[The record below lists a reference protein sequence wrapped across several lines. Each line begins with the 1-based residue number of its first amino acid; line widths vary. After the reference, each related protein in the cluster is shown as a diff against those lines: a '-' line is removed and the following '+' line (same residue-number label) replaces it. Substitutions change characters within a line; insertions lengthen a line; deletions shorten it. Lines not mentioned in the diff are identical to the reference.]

1 MLELIKTEMGNA
13 KRRVYSYRRRREGD
27 WSSGRLVIVKSHS
40 HKSLFKWLPPIQSSL
55 KNTLSLQG
63 LSRAGERGVRGG
75 NDPQS

>member
-27 WSSGRLVIVKSHS
+27 WSSGDCKEPFSQITLQMASTNPIIIEKHSEPSRLE
-40 HKSLFKWLPPIQSSL
+40 P
-55 KNTLSLQG
+55 
-63 LSRAGERGVRGG
+63 AGERGVRGG